1 LKRPLPVTPGTSRF
15 YGDPGVGNLY
25 YGSSWD
31 DVTPAGWVDLSRSA
45 GGLGVCRRY
54 YQSNQVS
61 DFVTEAATIKAAGA
75 LTAASFKVPNNS
87 WAGVANGS
95 QDQWLDS
102 IAQATANIGWP
113 TFVCLHHEPYNGKTG
128 TGDGGTAADFR
139 AMYSR
144 AYSRWSPIQNLLTMP
159 IYNGYPLVDDSQPS
173 RDFFTPN
180 CDIQGVDIYPRAMQ
194 NRQQT
199 WAKYTKGLGNL
210 AALSG
215 GQPMFL
221 AEYGARPSIQGDYCA
236 PMIRDIYDYLT
247 IGRNDVIGCTYFNS
261 GKNVNTPDPS
271 TYVLEGARL
280 DVFKQCAALPTSK
293 VPADLTY

>member
-1 LKRPLPVTPGTSRF
+1 
-15 YGDPGVGNLY
+15 
-25 YGSSWD
+25 
-31 DVTPAGWVDLSRSA
+31 
-45 GGLGVCRRY
+45 
-54 YQSNQVS
+54 
-61 DFVTEAATIKAAGA
+61 
-75 LTAASFKVPNNS
+75 
-87 WAGVANGS
+87 
-95 QDQWLDS
+95 
-102 IAQATANIGWP
+102 
-113 TFVCLHHEPYNGKTG
+113 
-128 TGDGGTAADFR
+128 
-139 AMYSR
+139 MYSR

-247 IGRNDVIGCTYFNS
+247 VGRNDVIGCTYFNS